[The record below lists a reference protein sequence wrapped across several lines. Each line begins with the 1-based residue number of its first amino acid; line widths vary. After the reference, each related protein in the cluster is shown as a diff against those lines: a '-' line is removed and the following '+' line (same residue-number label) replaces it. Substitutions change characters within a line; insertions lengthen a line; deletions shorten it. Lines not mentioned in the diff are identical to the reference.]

1 MEIISEKILEKKLS
15 SEVKKL
21 GGLSIKLISTY
32 LIGLPDRI
40 CLFPGGRLA
49 FIELKT
55 TKQKPRK
62 IQIKVHKL
70 LLSLDFDVRVIDT
83 LEGINKLIS
92 DYERR

>member
-1 MEIISEKILEKKLS
+1 MEIISEKIIEKKLS

-21 GGLSIKLISTY
+21 GGMSIKLLSTH

-55 TKQKPRK
+55 TNKKPRK
-62 IQIKVHKL
+62 IQTHIHNL
-70 LLSLDFDVRVIDT
+70 LIRLEFDVRVIDT
-83 LEGINKLIS
+83 YEGINKLIS